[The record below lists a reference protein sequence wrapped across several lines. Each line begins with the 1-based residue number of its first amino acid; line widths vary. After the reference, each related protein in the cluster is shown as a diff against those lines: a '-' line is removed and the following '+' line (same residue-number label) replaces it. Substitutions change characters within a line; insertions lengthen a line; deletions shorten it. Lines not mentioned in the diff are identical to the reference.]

1 MLTILL
7 DMQGNDSRR
16 GAGLILINLIGQ
28 CGPVLGTRLYPK
40 NEGPRY
46 AKGMGICAGFMF
58 LAAIVSL
65 ALRFH
70 LVWKNKKLDEQ
81 YGNVRTSG
89 RLTTS
94 DTQDGNAGIMGEE
107 NEGPGLRFIL

>member
-1 MLTILL
+1 MLKTLL
-7 DMQGNDSRR
+7 DMQGNESRR
-16 GAGLILINLIGQ
+16 GAGLVLINFIGQ

-40 NEGPRY
+40 HEGPRY

-70 LVWKNKKLDEQ
+70 LVTENKRRDENN
-81 YGNVRTSG
+81 GNILTSG
-89 RLTTS
+89 
-94 DTQDGNAGIMGEE
+94 QDGNVGAVGEE
-107 NEGPGLRFIL
+107 NEGPGFRFIL